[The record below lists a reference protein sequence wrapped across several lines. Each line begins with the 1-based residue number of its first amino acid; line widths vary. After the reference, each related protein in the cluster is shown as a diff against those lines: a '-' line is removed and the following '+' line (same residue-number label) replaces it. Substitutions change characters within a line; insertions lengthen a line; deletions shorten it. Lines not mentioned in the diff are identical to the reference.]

1 MKPNYNNFLKTW
13 STENKIT
20 SFFGS
25 DKPDFLK
32 AWGDVKNQAV
42 KKKEVIMKPK
52 EEEINYYKKVENMSK
67 EERSKLL
74 SELRKATER
83 KLEIKRLKSKKAELE
98 REELDKIILSPLYLA
113 VKTFIENEQIRKA
126 DEARNNRMKPKQIII
141 QDEPKETEDFM
152 TVIKDGKKRI
162 VMDEPKEEDPDIISA
177 QLQQLIY
184 ITPFDK
190 IRKALV
196 DLKYKGRMNNN
207 KVLLALQ
214 LLQNFNTIDKQKQL
228 INKLK
233 S

>member
-32 AWGDVKNQAV
+32 AWSDIKNEAV
-42 KKKEVIMKPK
+42 KKKEV
-52 EEEINYYKKVENMSK
+52 V
-67 EERSKLL
+67 
-74 SELRKATER
+74 
-83 KLEIKRLKSKKAELE
+83 
-98 REELDKIILSPLYLA
+98 
-113 VKTFIENEQIRKA
+113 
-126 DEARNNRMKPKQIII
+126 MKPKQIIFE
-141 QDEPKETEDFM
+141 DEPKETEDFM

-162 VMDEPKEEDPDIISA
+162 VMDENPDIISGE
-177 QLQQLIY
+177 LQQLIY

-214 LLQNFNTIDKQKQL
+214 LLQNFNTVDKQKEL

>member
-52 EEEINYYKKVENMSK
+52 EEE
-67 EERSKLL
+67 
-74 SELRKATER
+74 
-83 KLEIKRLKSKKAELE
+83 
-98 REELDKIILSPLYLA
+98 
-113 VKTFIENEQIRKA
+113 
-126 DEARNNRMKPKQIII
+126 ARNNRMKPKQIII

-162 VMDEPKEEDPDIISA
+162 VMDEPKEEYPDIISSE
-177 QLQQLIY
+177 LQKIIY
-184 ITPFDK
+184 ITSLDK
-190 IRKALV
+190 IKKALV
-196 DLKYKGRMNNN
+196 DINFKGRMNTN
-207 KVLLALQ
+207 KVLLNLQ
-214 LLQNFNTIDKQKQL
+214 LLQNLDINKQKEL

>member
-52 EEEINYYKKVENMSK
+52 EEE
-67 EERSKLL
+67 
-74 SELRKATER
+74 
-83 KLEIKRLKSKKAELE
+83 
-98 REELDKIILSPLYLA
+98 
-113 VKTFIENEQIRKA
+113 
-126 DEARNNRMKPKQIII
+126 ARNNRMKPKQIII

-162 VMDEPKEEDPDIISA
+162 VMDEPKEE
-177 QLQQLIY
+177 
-184 ITPFDK
+184 
-190 IRKALV
+190 
-196 DLKYKGRMNNN
+196 
-207 KVLLALQ
+207 
-214 LLQNFNTIDKQKQL
+214 
-228 INKLK
+228 
-233 S
+233 